1 MIDGIGTDIVRIARM
16 QAALGRRGDALAVRL
31 LAPAELPAFA
41 DHPDPPRFLA
51 KRFAIKE
58 AVLKALG
65 TGLRGGIRW
74 HDISVFHDDLG
85 KPLLA
90 LSGEAG
96 RRLGVRRCHL
106 SVSDE
111 QDYALAFVIIESE
124 S

>member
-1 MIDGIGTDIVRIARM
+1 MISGIGTDIVRIARM
-16 QAALGRRGDALAVRL
+16 QAALGRRGDALAQRL
-31 LAPAELPAFA
+31 LAPVELPAFSG
-41 DHPDPPRFLA
+41 HPDPARFLA

-65 TGLRGGIRW
+65 TGLRGGMRW
-74 HDISVFHDDLG
+74 HDISVDHDHLG

-90 LSGEAG
+90 LRGEAG